1 LTKSIIYNNY
11 KTILTSVAYS
21 VLPPLT
27 TITLECFLPRAD
39 NTVTLYVGIQCNSI
53 VRPRQEYSV
62 TVLSALG
69 RKHSSVMVVKGGSTE
84 YATLVS
90 IVL

>member
-1 LTKSIIYNNY
+1 MSDLEK
-11 KTILTSVAYS
+11 ILIMPS
-21 VLPPLT
+21 

-39 NTVTLYVGIQCNSI
+39 NTVTVD
-53 VRPRQEYSV
+53 
-62 TVLSALG
+62 
-69 RKHSSVMVVKGGSTE
+69 KGGSTE